1 MPEHFTD
8 ILGNWKSRAKETYR
22 RTTLTKAQTEFC
34 AYLGSTRADHL
45 GTKTNSSREGETTTR
60 LKNALNWIHSDSVVK
75 QETRLRQAVDF
86 MHEPRGMLKGHP
98 HTLNGLIF

>member
-34 AYLGSTRADHL
+34 AYLGSTRADRL
-45 GTKTNSSREGETTTR
+45 VTKTNSRREGETTTR
-60 LKNALNWIHSDSVVK
+60 LKNALNWIHTDSVVK
-75 QETRLRQAVDF
+75 QVTRLRQALDL
-86 MHEPRGMLKGHP
+86 MHGQRGR
-98 HTLNGLIF
+98 LNKSERDNRRD